1 MKSILLQL
9 SRADVRCLR
18 AYKSDR
24 AHRSVRQLNRAN
36 ILLLLHK
43 KKAENDIAE
52 FLDVE
57 RTTVWR
63 TKTRYLAKGLRYAL
77 EEDPRSGQP
86 VKYTITHQT
95 ELTAIACSNAPEGAV
110 RWTLALLKDRMR
122 RAVKGCKSINRESIR
137 LMLKKTGV
145 SLG

>member
-1 MKSILLQL
+1 MKSIPLQL
-9 SRADVRCLR
+9 SPKDLR
-18 AYKSDR
+18 LLQAYKSGR

-57 RTTVWR
+57 RTTIWR

-86 VKYTITHQT
+86 LKYTTTHQT
-95 ELTAIACSNAPEGAV
+95 ELTAIACSLAPEGAA
-110 RWTLALLKDRMR
+110 RWTLSLLTRQMQ
-122 RAVKGCKSINRESIR
+122 RAVKGCRRINRESVR